1 MAFSATTE
9 VKAPNPTISDSQ
21 KKNENQIIQSNLKT
35 SIYGIERNSFVLL
48 DDYEEK
54 KKNKSLVSSQKE
66 SLVSSQKES
75 TPASQSP
82 NTQEPENEY
91 EPEGPQILIKKNTIA
106 STNLSIDNFIERN
119 SDLLDRF
126 EETIKS
132 LNASTALLNSKKS

>member
-9 VKAPNPTISDSQ
+9 VKSPNPTISDSQ
-21 KKNENQIIQSNLKT
+21 KKNENQIIQSNLKA

-66 SLVSSQKES
+66 S

-82 NTQEPENEY
+82 NTQETENEH

-106 STNLSIDNFIERN
+106 STNLSIGNFIERN

>member
-21 KKNENQIIQSNLKT
+21 KKNENQIIQSDLKT

-54 KKNKSLVSSQKE
+54 KKNK

-106 STNLSIDNFIERN
+106 STNLSIGNFIERN